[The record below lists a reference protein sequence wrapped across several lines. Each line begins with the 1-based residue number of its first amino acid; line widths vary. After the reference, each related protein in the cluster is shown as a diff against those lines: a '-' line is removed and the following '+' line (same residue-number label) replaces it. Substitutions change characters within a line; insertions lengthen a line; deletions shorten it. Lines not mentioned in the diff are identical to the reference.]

1 MREPAVVVEG
11 AARSFGAV
19 QALRGIDLEVEAGL
33 TFGLLGPGGSGKTT
47 LIRLILGLL
56 APSAGGVRV
65 LGRPPSADVMRDV
78 GYMPQAP
85 ALYQELTVRENVSFF
100 AALYGREEAVDETL
114 AFVELLERAASPV
127 NTLSGGMKQRASLA
141 CALVH
146 RPRLLLLDEPTVGID
161 PRLRRTF
168 WDHFH
173 RLNGDGV
180 TILVSSHVMDEAE
193 RCHRL
198 GLLRDGRL
206 LAVGSPDDLRREAG
220 AATLEDAFLAF
231 AEQRP

>member
-1 MREPAVVVEG
+1 MREPAVLVHG
-11 AARSFGAV
+11 AGRSFGGI
-19 QALRGIDLEVEAGL
+19 QALRDIDLEVDAGL
-33 TFGLLGPGGSGKTT
+33 TFGVLGPGGSGKTT

-56 APSAGGVRV
+56 APSSGSVRV
-65 LGRPPSADVMRDV
+65 LGRAPSADVMRDI

-85 ALYQELTVRENVSFF
+85 ALDQELTVRENVSFF

-114 AFVELLERAASPV
+114 AFVELLDRAASPIS
-127 NTLSGGMKQRASLA
+127 TLSGGMKQRASLA

-161 PRLRRTF
+161 PRLRRAF

-173 RLNGDGV
+173 RLNADGV

-198 GLLRDGRL
+198 ALLRDGRL
-206 LAVGSPDDLRREAG
+206 LAVGSPDDLRQQAG
-220 AATLEDAFLAF
+220 AATLEDAFLSF
-231 AEQRP
+231 AEEPE